1 MNYLR
6 NENVKKCL
14 SLLREFVDESSVE
27 QGRKGIAILALDQ
40 LKRITAGDGDPAPQC
55 IGSPRADG

>member
-1 MNYLR
+1 MNFLR

-14 SLLREFVDESSVE
+14 SLLKEFVDESSVE
-27 QGRKGIAILALDQ
+27 DSRKGVAMLALDQ
-40 LKRITAGDGDPAPQC
+40 LKRITAGDGDPTPQC